1 MTSKFL
7 NIFAV
12 AILIASTTCVKLP
25 HAEGN
30 MRNIEL
36 IEEDLMD
43 ALKNNNSPFASEIAS
58 LISVSLA
65 EGQFDQIMRLLGEIW
80 DDLIA
85 DKRAE
90 VKMYGETKATLES
103 EITSFFLAMNSAES
117 ARDQADRD
125 YTNFAAQVVAMEV
138 QIE

>member
-90 VKMYGETKATLES
+90 TTMHAETKTTLEA
-103 EITSFFLAMNSAES
+103 EITSFFLAMNSAEQ

-125 YTNFAAQVVAMEV
+125 YTTFAGQVVVM
-138 QIE
+138 

>member
-1 MTSKFL
+1 MTEKFL
-7 NIFAV
+7 TLFI
-12 AILIASTTCVKLP
+12 IALVLKNSGGTKLP
-25 HAEGN
+25 HAQGN

-43 ALKNNNSPFASEIAS
+43 ALKNNNSAFASEIAS

-90 VKMYGETKATLES
+90 VTMHGETKATLES
-103 EITSFFLAMNSAES
+103 EITSFFLAMNAAEA
-117 ARDQADRD
+117 ARD
-125 YTNFAAQVVAMEV
+125 
-138 QIE
+138 

>member
-1 MTSKFL
+1 
-7 NIFAV
+7 
-12 AILIASTTCVKLP
+12 
-25 HAEGN
+25 

-36 IEEDLMD
+36 IEEDLME

-90 VKMYGETKATLES
+90 VTMHGETKATLES
-103 EITSFFLAMNSAES
+103 EITSFFLAMNAAEQ

-125 YTNFAAQVVAMEV
+125 YTNYAGQVVTMEG